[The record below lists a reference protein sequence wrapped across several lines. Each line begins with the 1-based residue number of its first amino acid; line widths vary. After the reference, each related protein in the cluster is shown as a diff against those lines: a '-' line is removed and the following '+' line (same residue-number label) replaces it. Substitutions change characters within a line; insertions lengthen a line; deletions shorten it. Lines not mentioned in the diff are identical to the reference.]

1 MVASL
6 LTVCLS
12 FSWWIKTSI
21 ASAFLLG
28 EYPYPQ
34 EEDFE

>member
-12 FSWWIKTSI
+12 FSWWIKNSI
-21 ASAFLLG
+21 TSAFLFG

-34 EEDFE
+34 EVDFE